1 MNIAIAGY
9 GLEGKA
15 SYDYWN
21 TGEHDITI
29 ADERTDVEVPN
40 GAKSILGDDAFSKLD
55 GFDMVVRT
63 ASLPPSRI
71 TTDGTTWGA
80 TNEFFEKCPASI
92 IGVTGTKGK
101 GTTCSMIT
109 SILKA
114 AGKTV
119 HLVGNIGTPALEIL
133 PAIQAD
139 DVVVYE
145 LSSFQLW
152 DIKRSPDIGVCLL
165 IEPDHLNVHESME
178 EYVDAKANIARF
190 QREDDAFFFHPTNS
204 YAAAIALKT
213 VAHTNARYNCSEDMP
228 SVYYDAHDFCYK
240 GEAIVPLEA
249 LRLRGD
255 HNKEN
260 ACAAL
265 SVAKYMGVE
274 NVACEKGLR
283 DFTGLPHRLEF
294 VDEKEGVEYYD
305 DSFSSATPATIVA
318 LSAFEQPKVLICGG
332 YDRGLSYEDFAAELA
347 QHPPKIALLIGQTR
361 EQLAREFTAHGIS
374 HEVCDE
380 TDMTAIVRRA
390 AKHTSAGDIVLLSPG
405 AASFDMFTDFSDRGN
420 KFQRAVGEL

>member
-1 MNIAIAGY
+1 
-9 GLEGKA
+9 
-15 SYDYWN
+15 
-21 TGEHDITI
+21 
-29 ADERTDVEVPN
+29 
-40 GAKSILGDDAFSKLD
+40 
-55 GFDMVVRT
+55 
-63 ASLPPSRI
+63 
-71 TTDGTTWGA
+71 
-80 TNEFFEKCPASI
+80 
-92 IGVTGTKGK
+92 
-101 GTTCSMIT
+101 
-109 SILKA
+109 
-114 AGKTV
+114 
-119 HLVGNIGTPALEIL
+119 
-133 PAIQAD
+133 
-139 DVVVYE
+139 VYE